1 MALRL
6 SVLPGGINVGQ
17 VSVVLPGKRRHTV
30 FKLICYILC
39 CLKVSYFKKM
49 LPSSIGN
56 DATGHYNPRQ
66 VIQLYYLY
74 ARHLYA
80 RQQNKF
86 YY

>member
-1 MALRL
+1 MALCL
-6 SVLPGGINVGQ
+6 SVLLNGMNVGR
-17 VSVVLPGKRRHTV
+17 VSVASPGKRRCTV

-56 DATGHYNPRQ
+56 GAIGHYNPRQ
-66 VIQLYYLY
+66 VIQL
-74 ARHLYA
+74 HCLYA